1 MGKMKELYMDLQQGY
16 NEELKNKY
24 KAELILAYIKAIQE
38 NSDTVLVHGRQVSK
52 AYAEYLLQFEDTFLK
67 QLKDDKI

>member
-16 NEELKNKY
+16 NEELK
-24 KAELILAYIKAIQE
+24 LAYIKAIRE
-38 NSDTVLVHGRQVSK
+38 NNDTVFIHGRQVSK

-67 QLKDDKI
+67 QLKDDKICNNNDES

>member
-16 NEELKNKY
+16 NEELK
-24 KAELILAYIKAIQE
+24 LAYIKAIQ
-38 NSDTVLVHGRQVSK
+38 NNNDTVFVHGRQVSK

-67 QLKDDKI
+67 QLKDDKICNNNDES

>member
-16 NEELKNKY
+16 NEELK
-24 KAELILAYIKAIQE
+24 LAYIKAIRE
-38 NSDTVLVHGRQVSK
+38 NNDTVFVHGRQVSK

-67 QLKDDKI
+67 QLKDDKICNDNDES

>member
-16 NEELKNKY
+16 NEELK
-24 KAELILAYIKAIQE
+24 LAYIKAIQ
-38 NSDTVLVHGRQVSK
+38 NNNDTVFVHGRQVSK

-67 QLKDDKI
+67 QLKDDKICNNNNES

>member
-16 NEELKNKY
+16 NEELK
-24 KAELILAYIKAIQE
+24 LAYIKAIQE
-38 NSDTVLVHGRQVSK
+38 NNDTVFVHGRQVSK

-67 QLKDDKI
+67 QLKDDKICNNNDES

>member
-16 NEELKNKY
+16 NEELK
-24 KAELILAYIKAIQE
+24 LAYIKAIQE
-38 NSDTVLVHGRQVSK
+38 NNDTVFVHGRQVSK

-67 QLKDDKI
+67 QLKDDKICNDNDES

>member
-16 NEELKNKY
+16 NEELK
-24 KAELILAYIKAIQE
+24 LAYIKAIRE
-38 NSDTVLVHGRQVSK
+38 NNDTVFVHGRQVSK

-67 QLKDDKI
+67 QLKDDKICNNNDES